1 MSAIRGRLII
11 KFTRCLRGKNDRGEL
26 KGELFQAAWQV
37 SAHVGRIAKGPGPGD
52 EGPAGRSMPGLRE
65 AAMASALALADA
77 DSVRP
82 RSFMRGRGLANA
94 GQDPAGGDA
103 GDSPRQRHA
112 TEGLARFHTRGEP
125 PGFDVFVA
133 CWCPPMEPF
142 GGCGHRPPI
151 CLKDAWRR
159 GGGPHDLARPAP
171 VGWAPDG
178 PTHIAAIGSHYV
190 LAIRPQKR

>member
-52 EGPAGRSMPGLRE
+52 EGPAGRSMPDLRE

-151 CLKDAWRR
+151 CLKGA
-159 GGGPHDLARPAP
+159 
-171 VGWAPDG
+171 
-178 PTHIAAIGSHYV
+178 
-190 LAIRPQKR
+190 